1 VRQTE
6 KTERMMM
13 TNAQLVEHYQNLL
26 KKIQVDFP
34 TDTDSS
40 LKNERN
46 QEYVDHAKENLK
58 AVENGRTW

>member
-1 VRQTE
+1 
-6 KTERMMM
+6 M